1 MKEILKYVKWAGMG
15 ISAVIIVIVMLYGF
29 LVFGGFL
36 GHFLIDIIKFG
47 WNLLG

>member
-29 LVFGGFL
+29 LVFGGL
-36 GHFLIDIIKFG
+36 VAHFLFDIIKFG